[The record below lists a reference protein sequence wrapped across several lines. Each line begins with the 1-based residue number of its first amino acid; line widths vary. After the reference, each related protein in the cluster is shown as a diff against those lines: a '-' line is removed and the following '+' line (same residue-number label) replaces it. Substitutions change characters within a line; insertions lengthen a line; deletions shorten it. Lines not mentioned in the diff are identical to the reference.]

1 MTINNYQK
9 KEPDPFSKKG
19 IGKRGEDLAVEFL
32 KSKGYKILERNWRYH
47 HYEVDIIARNK
58 NNLLIIVEVKTRT
71 TPVFGEPYEAVGRE
85 KEKNLMNAAEVY
97 IYKNKL
103 RTETRFDIIS
113 IVLSENKYHIDHI
126 KDAFFPTL

>member
-1 MTINNYQK
+1 MTIIKPQK

-19 IGKRGEDLAVEFL
+19 IGKHGEDIAVEYL
-32 KSKGYKILERNWRYH
+32 KSKGYKIIERNWRCH

-58 NNLLIIVEVKTRT
+58 ENLLIIVEVKTRT
-71 TPVFGEPYEAVGRE
+71 TPVFGEPYEAVGKK
-85 KEKNLMNAAEVY
+85 KEQNLINAAEVY

-113 IVLSENKYHIDHI
+113 IIIIDGKYHIDHI